1 MQTRGTSERKWVL
14 LITCFCLAC
23 CFALA
28 QAAQAHDPKSD
39 PSFKHLNKAIDKLER
54 GVLVTGLYV
63 NSLDPTNAV
72 GLVNSNGWQ
81 VSDEVYTKPAIDFL
95 FIELEY
101 EPFEMEKLRNF
112 LLALNSRREVFLK
125 GNLQPNLI
133 PIVNLPTTGF
143 DDFHTAI
150 KQVLDLGVF
159 GVWLSRVQNAEE
171 AKKFVQSC
179 RYVQATGSPIYEP
192 RGTRSFFPFW
202 ASYLWGL
209 TQEEYMQRADPWPLN
224 PHGELMLIL
233 HIEDKEGVENIDSIL
248 DVLGFAGVTFGP
260 LDYSF
265 TIGRPHDKTHPQV
278 KEAEKKVKESCKRHG
293 VNFIEWVDET
303 DVKQRLDEGYKIL
316 VIGSDT
322 NNDFYG
328 GARYGNRGAGK
339 VLDYLRQRK

>member
-1 MQTRGTSERKWVL
+1 MV
-14 LITCFCLAC
+14 
-23 CFALA
+23 
-28 QAAQAHDPKSD
+28 QAHDAKSD
-39 PSFKHLNKAIDKLER
+39 PAFKHLNKVIDKLER
-54 GVLVTGLYV
+54 GLLVTGLYV

-81 VSDEVYTKPAIDFL
+81 AGDEVYTKPAIDFL
-95 FIELEY
+95 FIEQEY

-112 LLALNSRREVFLK
+112 LLALNSKREVFLK

-143 DDFHTAI
+143 DEFHTVI

-159 GVWLSRVQNAEE
+159 GVWLSRVQNASE
-171 AKKFVQSC
+171 AKKFVQAC
-179 RYVQATGSPIYEP
+179 RYAQAAGSPIYEP

-209 TQEEYMQRADPWPLN
+209 TQEEYLQRADPWPLN
-224 PHGELMLIL
+224 PHGELMLVL

-248 DVLGFAGVTFGP
+248 DVPGFAGVTFGP

-265 TIGRPHDKTHPQV
+265 TIGRPADKHHPQV
-278 KEAEKKVKESCKRHG
+278 TEAERKVKDSCKRHG
-293 VNFIEWVDET
+293 IHFIEWVDET

-328 GARYGNRGAGK
+328 GTRYGNRGAGK